1 MPLKVGEQA
10 PHFTLK
16 DTNEAEKSLDSY
28 KGKWVVLYFYPKDN
42 TSGCT
47 AEALDFT
54 ARIKEFDKLNSVV
67 LGISPDSCKSHQNF
81 TSKHNLRVNLLSDP
95 DHKVLQNYGAWG
107 EKSMYGKKYMGVI
120 RSTVLINPDGKVAEI
135 WPKVNV
141 KDHAEEVKTRLQEL
155 QANV

>member
-1 MPLKVGEQA
+1 MTLKIGDQA

-16 DTNEAEKSLDSY
+16 DTNESEKSLDSY
-28 KGKWVVLYFYPKDN
+28 KGKWLVLYFYPKDN

-47 AEALDFT
+47 AEALEFT

-67 LGISPDSCKSHQNF
+67 LGVSPDSCKSHQNF
-81 TSKHNLRVNLLSDP
+81 TNKHKLKVSLLSDP
-95 DHKVLQNYGAWG
+95 DHQVLQKYGAWG

-120 RSTVLINPDGKVAEI
+120 RSTVVISPDGKVAEM
-135 WPKVNV
+135 WPKVKV
-141 KDHAEEVKTRLQEL
+141 KDHAEEVKARLQEL